1 MILVKQFF
9 IHVEVVSVGSFSS
22 VNKGNFKFLSNTNC
36 SWLNVLPI
44 DIDIAAIVIME
55 SLGVFSFLMAF
66 LFFRQRRRI
75 RDRQREF
82 LDALKRQVISERGDG
97 KCYSFEWV
105 MDNIVHKPRKLLNAT
120 PLLFATVVFLLAVF
134 SGRIGP
140 YIFANLLRLG
150 YAVVIA
156 LMGIAFL
163 LWTDA
168 FQAYN
173 YTDAIHKVG
182 MEQLDKEDQ
191 SYMELAREALEKA
204 FLRFVSAGVA
214 FALFGPFIPQIFNG
228 IVYVFTSY
236 ATVFFQASE
245 VSFKISTALGILI
258 VLILPGLMLFLPEF
272 LGRIMT
278 RKGKSLI
285 RKLFKRRV
293 EQ

>member
-1 MILVKQFF
+1 MKQFF

-22 VNKGNFKFLSNTNC
+22 VNKGNFKFLLDTSFSWSNG
-36 SWLNVLPI
+36 LPI
-44 DIDIAAIVIME
+44 DIDIVAIVIME

-75 RDRQREF
+75 RDKQRAF
-82 LDALKRQVISERGDG
+82 FDALERQVISERGDG

-105 MDNIVHKPRKLLNAT
+105 MGNIVHKPRKLLNAT
-120 PLLFATVVFLLAVF
+120 PLLLATLIFLLSFFVY
-134 SGRIGP
+134 GIGP
-140 YIFANLLRLG
+140 YIIASLLRLG

-156 LMGIAFL
+156 LMGIAIL
-163 LWTDA
+163 LQTDA

-173 YTDAIHKVG
+173 YTDAIHK
-182 MEQLDKEDQ
+182 MEIEQLDKEDQ

-204 FLRFVSAGVA
+204 FLRFVSVGVA
-214 FALFGPFIPQIFNG
+214 FALFGPFIPQIFNAV
-228 IVYVFTSY
+228 VYVFMMY
-236 ATVFFQASE
+236 LTVFFQTSE
-245 VSFKISTALGILI
+245 TSFKVSTVLGALI

-272 LGRIMT
+272 LGRIT
-278 RKGKSLI
+278 IRKGKSLI